1 MQVSNHII
9 HFIGGISDFLIAI
22 VALWAF
28 FDLLKHS
35 KNEKYHRYYVI
46 HFLLL
51 ATSTIFGGLAGH
63 IFLHQI
69 EPSWKLP
76 GWLISMVSV
85 TYLERAIIAQSAQ
98 VLPKK
103 WVKYLLGFNI
113 LELLFFAYLTI
124 TTLHFKYVEYHAAY
138 GLLVVILG
146 IGLLQWKKGLFRIH
160 LFLGLFFSLLAALVF
175 QFHFSISVW
184 WNYLGLSHI
193 MLAFSAY
200 FFFRLSKE

>member
-1 MQVSNHII
+1 MYFSGII
-9 HFIGGISDFLIAI
+9 IQFIAGISDFLIAL
-22 VALWAF
+22 VGGGAF
-28 FDLLKHS
+28 FQILRKAN
-35 KNEKYHRYYVI
+35 KNKQDYYFLF

-51 ATSTIFGGLAGH
+51 SISTIIGGIAGH
-63 IFLHQI
+63 LLIGHL
-69 EPSWKLP
+69 EPGWKLP
-76 GWLISMVSV
+76 GWILSMIAV
-85 TYLERAIIAQSAQ
+85 TCLERAIIEQSSQ
-98 VLPKK
+98 VLPRKK
-103 WVKYLLGFNI
+103 VKVL
-113 LELLFFAYLTI
+113 LLFNLIEFLFFTYLAI
-124 TTLHFKYVEYHAAY
+124 NTLLFKYVEYHAAY